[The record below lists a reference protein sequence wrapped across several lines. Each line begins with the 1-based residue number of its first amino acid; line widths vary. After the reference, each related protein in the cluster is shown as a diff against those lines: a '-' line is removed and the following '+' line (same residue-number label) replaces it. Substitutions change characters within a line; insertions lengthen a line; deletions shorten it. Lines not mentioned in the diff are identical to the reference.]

1 MIRLKIEI
9 DDKTIDTVSE
19 NTLKE
24 LVESDLLDAYFR
36 LVEKEY
42 LRERKIEEQRDYLR
56 DLLGKKTLKKA

>member
-1 MIRLKIEI
+1 MISLKIEI

>member
-42 LRERKIEEQRDYLR
+42 LRERKIEEQRDYLM

>member
-56 DLLGKKTLKKA
+56 DLLGKETLRKA

>member
-1 MIRLKIEI
+1 MLILKIEI

-19 NTLKE
+19 KTLKE

-42 LRERKIEEQRDYLR
+42 LRERKIEEQRDYL
-56 DLLGKKTLKKA
+56 KETLRKA